1 MVFEK
6 KGISMNNTRT
16 VGRNIQLCMKNNNMD
31 IEELSGKTG
40 FSEVDIINLFSGRLM
55 LSGSELA
62 LFSSL
67 FGKEKSEL
75 LIEQD
80 ANNYKGLIH
89 CMGVIDNQENVDE
102 ILDYI
107 DAYIS
112 LEEDCMENVS
122 DN

>member
-1 MVFEK
+1 
-6 KGISMNNTRT
+6 
-16 VGRNIQLCMKNNNMD
+16 
-31 IEELSGKTG
+31 
-40 FSEVDIINLFSGRLM
+40 M

-107 DAYIS
+107 DAYIY